1 MRKNK
6 GEEVEIELELESGV
20 VCDFVPDFRMQQNTA
35 DHSDLLWRLPST
47 GTPINVGVLCDELQ
61 DEGPIYPGVTRSKDV

>member
-1 MRKNK
+1 M
-6 GEEVEIELELESGV
+6 EPEIIFELEDSDIECV
-20 VCDFVPDFRMQQNTA
+20 FTPDFRLSTNYTDEA
-35 DHSDLLWRLPST
+35 KVSWRLPGT